1 MDGSVKIV
9 TLGTSH
15 GDPTEER
22 FNVSTLMDIPGYGGI
37 LIDAGTPVL
46 GLAIRKKYPPERLR
60 ALFITHMHQDHFGG
74 VPDLLKYWVK
84 RLPEE
89 RRLRI
94 FLPEKAAMETIF
106 AFTELAHRP
115 IDRSRF
121 EVVEL
126 TRGGATL
133 AEALQFEA
141 VPTDHFSN
149 ENRDFPSWALRFG
162 IGGKRVLFTGDL
174 ARDLHDFPRGNAC
187 DLAFCELTHF
197 KLSDALETLKQEKFG
212 RLVFTH
218 IGNEWH
224 GAAAE
229 ARFREQVR
237 SLPYPAEIAHDGE
250 EFEL

>member
-1 MDGSVKIV
+1 
-9 TLGTSH
+9 
-15 GDPTEER
+15 
-22 FNVSTLMDIPGYGGI
+22 
-37 LIDAGTPVL
+37 
-46 GLAIRKKYPPERLR
+46 
-60 ALFITHMHQDHFGG
+60 
-74 VPDLLKYWVK
+74 
-84 RLPEE
+84 
-89 RRLRI
+89 
-94 FLPEKAAMETIF
+94 METIF